1 MLHENP
7 YEYKL
12 AASEKRYA
20 FLDILSNGRYRPG
33 GYLITWEII
42 DRYYIGTVGHYR
54 GVGVSLEEAH
64 QSLVKSYYDMPEI
77 REEHY
82 VHDDV
87 TMAEEFGG

>member
-1 MLHENP
+1 MPENP

-12 AASEKRYA
+12 SKSEGRYA

-33 GYLITWEII
+33 GYRITWERIG
-42 DRYYIGTVGHYR
+42 RYYIGTVGHYR

-64 QSLVKSYYDMPEI
+64 QSLVNSYYDMPEI

-82 VHDDV
+82 VHDEA
-87 TMAEEFGG
+87 TMAEEIGG